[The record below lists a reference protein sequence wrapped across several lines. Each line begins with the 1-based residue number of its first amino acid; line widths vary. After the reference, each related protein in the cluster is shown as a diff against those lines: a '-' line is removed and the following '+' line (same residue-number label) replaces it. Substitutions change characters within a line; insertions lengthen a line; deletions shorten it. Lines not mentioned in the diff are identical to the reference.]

1 MARNFSTAKQL
12 SSFVLHRISVAAI
25 CRRGYAAE
33 GAVASG
39 RAKSN
44 SNSNATP
51 KSGNEAVDKAAASW
65 YPDPVTGYY
74 RPEGE
79 DDKVIDAAD
88 LRLMFLKNT
97 PRKQ

>member
-1 MARNFSTAKQL
+1 MARNFSTAKHL
-12 SSFVLHRISVAAI
+12 CSFVLNRISVAAI

-33 GAVASG
+33 GAVSSG
-39 RAKSN
+39 RAK

-65 YPDPVTGYY
+65 YPDPVTEYY

-79 DDKVIDAAD
+79 DDKEIDAAD

>member
-1 MARNFSTAKQL
+1 MARNFSTANHL
-12 SSFVLHRISVAAI
+12 SSFVLNRISVAAI

-44 SNSNATP
+44 SNATP
-51 KSGNEAVDKAAASW
+51 KSGDEAVDKAAASW

>member
-1 MARNFSTAKQL
+1 MARNFSTAKHL
-12 SSFVLHRISVAAI
+12 SSFVLNRISVAAI
-25 CRRGYAAE
+25 CR
-33 GAVASG
+33 
-39 RAKSN
+39 AKSN
-44 SNSNATP
+44 SNAMP